1 MSIGFLF
8 PGQGSQYSGM
18 FVEHF
23 EEYPE
28 FNEIF
33 GLGSEFYKENLKEV
47 IFSDDGRLDDTYY
60 TQPILMLASFSLF
73 KIWHKRGCALPKVSC
88 GHSLGEISSL
98 LCAGIISLPDAL
110 KFIKFRASFMIESK
124 GEKKTKM
131 TAVLGLNQSQVEEV
145 IQELKNSFLEVV
157 NINSP
162 QQVVIAGNADEIEL
176 VKPKLSEIGSRRQID
191 LTVSVP
197 SHSSL
202 MNLASAKLKVAI
214 EEISLEEP
222 SFPTIHNIDG
232 KVSQKIEDI
241 PEKLSQQISKPVQW
255 AESMRRLKKYGLDA
269 FVEFGPGKILT
280 GLAKQN
286 KIKSDFFQSDSVE
299 AFNKLLSMY
308 GK

>member
-1 MSIGFLF
+1 MNIGFLF

-33 GLGSEFYKENLKEV
+33 GLGSEFYKEDLKEV

-60 TQPILMLASFSLF
+60 TQPILMLVSFSLF
-73 KIWHKRGCALPKVSC
+73 KIWHKKGCALPKVSC

-145 IQELKNSFLEVV
+145 IK
-157 NINSP
+157 
-162 QQVVIAGNADEIEL
+162 
-176 VKPKLSEIGSRRQID
+176 
-191 LTVSVP
+191 
-197 SHSSL
+197 
-202 MNLASAKLKVAI
+202 
-214 EEISLEEP
+214 
-222 SFPTIHNIDG
+222 
-232 KVSQKIEDI
+232 
-241 PEKLSQQISKPVQW
+241 
-255 AESMRRLKKYGLDA
+255 
-269 FVEFGPGKILT
+269 
-280 GLAKQN
+280 
-286 KIKSDFFQSDSVE
+286 
-299 AFNKLLSMY
+299 
-308 GK
+308 